1 MNTYYKTIRAREV
14 TQEGKGRDF
23 EKVLT
28 RKLGKAIVWLC
39 QENLAKEID
48 MTREEILE
56 KSQNENKGKDV
67 VEEEFVRKGFLV
79 CWLVSLAAASI
90 VALTEAIVLG
100 KQNSGLFFALMSGL
114 FSFFLMKYIKLRKRH
129 ELFISI
135 AYGIAAVCFAISWI
149 ITLVK

>member
-14 TQEGKGRDF
+14 TQEGKGRDL

-90 VALTEAIVLG
+90 VALT
-100 KQNSGLFFALMSGL
+100 
-114 FSFFLMKYIKLRKRH
+114 
-129 ELFISI
+129 
-135 AYGIAAVCFAISWI
+135 
-149 ITLVK
+149 